1 MSVPRPKGERAEWG
15 LPRPAPFG
23 VLRGGRERNLHS
35 QILLLRKVAR
45 VHRILT
51 PGEMLPIRMQAMATR
66 TRPEPVET
74 LLNRELSHLEFHARV
89 LELATDETLP
99 LLERVNYCAFFSS
112 NVDEFFQVRVA
123 GLLGQAEAGVT
134 VRSADGLTP
143 QQALARIR
151 QRVLELSATQS
162 RLWKREL
169 RPALAVEGI
178 TVGGIED
185 VSEKGLAELERRFH
199 REIYP
204 VLTPLAVG
212 PGQPF
217 PYISGLSL
225 SLAIFAEHPE
235 TGEERFARVKIPEGL
250 PRFFEL
256 GGRGL
261 YVPLEQ
267 IIAHFLPSLF
277 PGVDILERAVFRVTR
292 DADFEVSDDAD
303 DLLEAVESQL
313 RRRRF
318 GDVVRVEV
326 SSSAS
331 SEMVARLQ
339 SGLGADETQIYRVE
353 SLLDLSELKELLAVD
368 RPELK
373 FEPWIPVIPPRLA
386 TAQSDFP
393 KIFSEVRRGDVLV
406 HQPYGSFIASFE
418 VFAQAAVRDPDVIA
432 MKTAVYRTSDDS
444 VLVGSLIQ
452 CAEEGKQS
460 VCLVELKARF
470 DELRNIEWSRE
481 LEQAGVHVA
490 YGFPDLKIHAK
501 MTLIVRREGDGLR
514 RYAHIGTGNYH
525 AATARLYE
533 DLGVFTADEDITADV
548 ADLFNY
554 ITGFGQPQKFRKLLV
569 APFTLRSGL
578 VDEIRIVAAAASE
591 GRHARIRLKL
601 NHLVD
606 PKIVSE
612 LYTASRAGAQID
624 IVARSTCALR
634 PGVEGLSENIRVRSI
649 VGRFL
654 EHSRIYSFEAG
665 ERVATYIGSPDLMQR
680 NLDHRVEVLMPVENA
695 RVRQEIHAVL
705 DSALEDDTNAWS
717 LGADGEWTRV
727 EPRKSKRHA
736 HHETMMRR
744 SLKRARRGARERRA
758 G

>member
-1 MSVPRPKGERAEWG
+1 
-15 LPRPAPFG
+15 
-23 VLRGGRERNLHS
+23 
-35 QILLLRKVAR
+35 
-45 VHRILT
+45 
-51 PGEMLPIRMQAMATR
+51 MATR
-66 TRPEPVET
+66 VHAELPET

-89 LELATDETLP
+89 LELAADENLP
-99 LLERVNYCAFFSS
+99 LLERVNFCAIFSS
-112 NVDEFFQVRVA
+112 NLDEFFQVRVA
-123 GLLGQAEAGVT
+123 GLLGQAESGLVM
-134 VRSADGLTP
+134 RSADGLTP

-151 QRVLELSATQS
+151 ERVLELSALQA
-162 RLWKREL
+162 RIWKREL
-169 RPALAVEGI
+169 RPALATEGVMI
-178 TVGGIED
+178 GGIED
-185 VSEKGLAELERRFH
+185 LDAKELTRIEKRFY

-225 SLAIFAEHPE
+225 SLAIFAEDPDA
-235 TGEERFARVKIPEGL
+235 GEERFARVKIPEGL
-250 PRFFEL
+250 PRFFDL
-256 GGRGL
+256 GKRGL

-267 IIAHFLPSLF
+267 IIAHFLPALF
-277 PGVDILERAVFRVTR
+277 PGVTIVERAVFRVTR
-292 DADFEVSDDAD
+292 DADFEVSDDAA

-331 SEMVARLQ
+331 SEMVERLQ

-353 SLLDLSELKELLAVD
+353 SLLDLSELRELAAAID
-368 RPELK
+368 RPQLTYV
-373 FEPWIPVIPPRLA
+373 PWIPVIPPRLA
-386 TAQSDFP
+386 AAQTNVAR
-393 KIFSEVRRGDVLV
+393 IFDEIRRGDVLV
-406 HQPYGSFIASFE
+406 HQPYGSFRASFE
-418 VFAQAAVRDPDVIA
+418 VLAQAAVRDPHVIA

-501 MTLIVRREGDGLR
+501 MTLIVRREGDMLR

-533 DLGVFTADEDITADV
+533 DLGIFTADEEIAADV

-554 ITGFGQPQKFRKLLV
+554 ITGFGRPQKFRKLLV

-578 VDEIRIVAAAASE
+578 EDEIRRVAAAAAE
-591 GRHARIRLKL
+591 GKNARIRLKL

-606 PKIVSE
+606 PHIVDE
-612 LYTASRAGAQID
+612 LYAASRAGATVD
-624 IVARSTCALR
+624 IIARSTCALR
-634 PGVEGLSENIRVRSI
+634 PGVEGLSENVHVRSI

-654 EHSRIYSFEAG
+654 EHSRIYSFEADD
-665 ERVATYIGSPDLMQR
+665 RVATYIGSADLMQR
-680 NLDHRVEVLMPVENA
+680 NLDHRIEVLAPVENA
-695 RVRQEIHAVL
+695 RVRQEIHAIL
-705 DSALEDDTNAWS
+705 DSALEDDTNAWA
-717 LGADGEWTRV
+717 LGPEGEWTRV
-727 EPRKSKRHA
+727 APAKPSKAHS

-744 SLKRARRGARERRA
+744 ALKRARRTREQRA
-758 G
+758 

>member
-1 MSVPRPKGERAEWG
+1 M
-15 LPRPAPFG
+15 
-23 VLRGGRERNLHS
+23 
-35 QILLLRKVAR
+35 
-45 VHRILT
+45 LT
-51 PGEMLPIRMQAMATR
+51 PWSLLPIHNAAMATR
-66 TRPEPVET
+66 VGSEPVEST

-89 LELATDETLP
+89 LELATDESLP
-99 LLERVNYCAFFSS
+99 LLERVKFCAIFSS
-112 NVDEFFQVRVA
+112 NLDEFFQVRVA
-123 GLLGQAEAGVT
+123 GLLGQAESGIT
-134 VRSADGLTP
+134 MRSADGLTP

-151 QRVLELSATQS
+151 ERVLELSALQS

-169 RPALAVEGI
+169 RPALAAEGI

-185 VSEKGLAELERRFH
+185 LGAKELDKLERRFH

-225 SLAIFAEHPE
+225 SLAIFAEDPE
-235 TGEERFARVKIPEGL
+235 AGEERFARVKIPEGL

-256 GGRGL
+256 GRGL

-277 PGVDILERAVFRVTR
+277 PGVNIVERAVFRVTR

-339 SGLGADETQIYRVE
+339 SGLGAGETQIYRVE
-353 SLLDLSELKELLAVD
+353 SPLDLSELMELARID
-368 RPELK
+368 RPDLQV
-373 FEPWIPVIPPRLA
+373 EPWIPAIPPRLA
-386 TAQSDFP
+386 QAQSDLP
-393 KIFSEVRRGDVLV
+393 QIFDEIRRGDVLV
-406 HQPYGSFIASFE
+406 HQPYGSFRASFE
-418 VFAQAAVRDPDVIA
+418 TFAQAAVRDPSVIA

-452 CAEEGKQS
+452 CAEDGKQS

-470 DELRNIEWSRE
+470 DELRNIEWSRA

-501 MTLIVRREGDGLR
+501 MTLIVRREGDLLR

-533 DLGVFTADEDITADV
+533 DLGIFTADEEVTADV

-554 ITGFGQPQKFRKLLV
+554 ITGFGRPQEFRKLLV

-578 VDEIRIVAAAASE
+578 VDEIRAVAAAAAD
-591 GRHARIRLKL
+591 GKHARIRLKL

-606 PKIVSE
+606 PKIVEE
-612 LYTASRAGAQID
+612 LYSASRAGAKVD
-624 IVARSTCALR
+624 IVARSTCALK
-634 PGVEGLSENIRVRSI
+634 PGVEGLSENIHVRSL

-654 EHSRIYSFEAG
+654 EHSRVYSFEAD
-665 ERVATYIGSPDLMQR
+665 ERIATYIGSPDLMQR
-680 NLDHRVEVLMPVENA
+680 NLDHRIEVLVPIENA
-695 RVRQEIHAVL
+695 RARAEINAIL
-705 DSALEDDTNAWS
+705 DSALADDVNAWVLS
-717 LGADGEWTRV
+717 ASGEWERLT
-727 EPRKSKRHA
+727 PGKKPHS

-744 SLKRARRGARERRA
+744 SLKRARRGARNQRA

>member
-1 MSVPRPKGERAEWG
+1 MATKARAE
-15 LPRPAPFG
+15 
-23 VLRGGRERNLHS
+23 EH
-35 QILLLRKVAR
+35 
-45 VHRILT
+45 
-51 PGEMLPIRMQAMATR
+51 
-66 TRPEPVET
+66 T

-89 LELATDETLP
+89 LELSADETLP
-99 LLERVNYCAFFSS
+99 LLERVKCCAFFSK
-112 NVDEFFQVRVA
+112 NLDEFFQVRVA
-123 GLLGQAEAGVT
+123 GLLGQVESGLA

-143 QQALARIR
+143 YQALARIR
-151 QRVLELSATQS
+151 DRVLELSAHQS
-162 RLWKREL
+162 RIWKREL
-169 RPALAVEGI
+169 RPALEVAGI
-178 TVGGIED
+178 TIGGVED
-185 VSEKGLAELERRFH
+185 LGDKDLRKLEKRFE

-225 SLAIFAEHPE
+225 SLAIFAVDAEL
-235 TGEERFARVKIPEGL
+235 GEERFARVKIPEGL
-250 PRFFEL
+250 PRFFEVN
-256 GGRGL
+256 GRGL

-267 IIAHFLPSLF
+267 VIAHFLPALF
-277 PGVDILERAVFRVTR
+277 PGVTIVERAVFRVTR

-303 DLLEAVESQL
+303 DLLEAVETQL

-326 SSSAS
+326 SASAS
-331 SEMVARLQ
+331 SDMVARLQ
-339 SGLGADETQIYRVE
+339 SGLGADETQVYRVE
-353 SLLDLSELKELLAVD
+353 SPLDLSELHELVALD
-368 RPELK
+368 RPELES
-373 FEPWIPVIPPRLA
+373 EPWVPVIPQRLA
-386 TAQSDFP
+386 GAQTKESR
-393 KIFSEVRRGDVLV
+393 IFDEIRRGDILV
-406 HQPYGSFIASFE
+406 HQPYGSYRASFE
-418 VFAQAAVRDPDVIA
+418 VFAQAAVRDPNVIA

-452 CAEEGKQS
+452 CAEQGKQS

-501 MTLIVRREGDGLR
+501 MTLIVRREGDLLR

-525 AATARLYE
+525 AATARSYE

-554 ITGFGQPQKFRKLLV
+554 ITGFGRPQAFRKLLV

-578 VDEIRIVAAAASE
+578 VDEIRAVAAAAA
-591 GRHARIRLKL
+591 GGKHARIRLKL

-606 PKIVSE
+606 PKIVEE
-612 LYTASRAGAQID
+612 LYAASTAGATID
-624 IVARSTCALR
+624 ILARSTCALR
-634 PGVEGLSENIRVRSI
+634 PGVKDLSENIHVRSI

-654 EHSRIYSFEAG
+654 EHSRVYSFEAD
-665 ERVATYIGSPDLMQR
+665 ERVSTYIGSPDLMQR
-680 NLDHRVEVLMPVENA
+680 NLDHRIEVLMPVESA
-695 RVRQEIHAVL
+695 RVRQEITAIL
-705 DSALEDDTNAWS
+705 DSALEDDVNSWI
-717 LGADGEWTRV
+717 LGPDGEWTRST
-727 EPRKSKRHA
+727 PGKSAKPHS

-744 SLKRARRGARERRA
+744 SLKRARRSARERRTTEPI
-758 G
+758 

>member
-1 MSVPRPKGERAEWG
+1 MTAKAKSRTDPAE
-15 LPRPAPFG
+15 
-23 VLRGGRERNLHS
+23 
-35 QILLLRKVAR
+35 Q
-45 VHRILT
+45 
-51 PGEMLPIRMQAMATR
+51 
-66 TRPEPVET
+66 T

-89 LELATDETLP
+89 LELATDERLP
-99 LLERVNYCAFFSS
+99 LLERVQFCARFSS
-112 NVDEFFQVRVA
+112 NLDEFFQVRVA

-151 QRVLELSATQS
+151 ERVLDLSAVQS

-169 RPALAVEGI
+169 RPALAAEGI

-185 VSEKGLAELERRFH
+185 LDAKELEKLERRFE

-225 SLAIFAEHPE
+225 SLAIFAEDPDA
-235 TGEERFARVKIPEGL
+235 GEERFARVKIPEAL
-250 PRFFEL
+250 PRFFHL

-277 PGVDILERAVFRVTR
+277 PGVEILERAVFRVTR

-303 DLLEAVESQL
+303 DLLEAVETQL

-339 SGLGADETQIYRVE
+339 SGLGADETQVYRVE
-353 SLLDLSELKELLAVD
+353 SPLDLSELLELAAID
-368 RPELK
+368 RPDLK
-373 FEPWIPVIPPRLA
+373 PEPWIPVIPPRLA
-386 TAQSDFP
+386 SAQNDFS
-393 KIFSEVRRGDVLV
+393 KIFDEIRRGEVLV
-406 HQPYGSFIASFE
+406 HQPYHSYIASFE
-418 VFAQAAVRDPDVIA
+418 VFAQAAVRDPSVIA
-432 MKTAVYRTSDDS
+432 MKTAVYRTSEDS
-444 VLVGSLIQ
+444 VLVASLIQ

-501 MTLIVRREGDGLR
+501 MTLIVRREGDALR

-533 DLGVFTADEDITADV
+533 DLGIFTADEDITADV

-554 ITGFGQPQKFRKLLV
+554 ITGFGRPQKFRKLLV

-578 VDEIRIVAAAASE
+578 VDEIRAVAAAASA
-591 GRHARIRLKL
+591 GKHARIRLKL

-606 PKIVSE
+606 PKIVDE
-612 LYTASRAGAQID
+612 LYAASQAGARID
-624 IVARSTCALR
+624 IIARSTCALR
-634 PGVEGLSENIRVRSI
+634 PGVEGVSENIHVRSI

-654 EHSRIYSFEAG
+654 EHSRVYSFEAD

-680 NLDHRVEVLMPVENA
+680 NLDHRIEVLVPVENA
-695 RVRQEIHAVL
+695 RVRAEVHAIL
-705 DSALEDDTNAWS
+705 DSALADDTNAWILMPS
-717 LGADGEWTRV
+717 GDWERAVPAKPEK
-727 EPRKSKRHA
+727 PHS

-744 SLKRARRGARERRA
+744 ALKRARRGARDRRA

>member
-1 MSVPRPKGERAEWG
+1 MAIRTVTEPAER
-15 LPRPAPFG
+15 
-23 VLRGGRERNLHS
+23 
-35 QILLLRKVAR
+35 
-45 VHRILT
+45 
-51 PGEMLPIRMQAMATR
+51 
-66 TRPEPVET
+66 
-74 LLNRELSHLEFHARV
+74 LLNRELSLLDFHARV
-89 LELATDETLP
+89 LELAADESAP
-99 LLERVNYCAFFSS
+99 LLERVKFCSIFSS

-123 GLLGQAEAGVT
+123 GLLGQAESGLA

-151 QRVLELSATQS
+151 ERVLGLTAQQS
-162 RLWKREL
+162 RLWRREL
-169 RPALAVEGI
+169 RTALAAEGI
-178 TVGGIED
+178 VIGGIED
-185 VSEKGLAELERRFH
+185 CDEKDLKQLGRQFQ

-225 SLAIFAEHPE
+225 SLAVFVADPE

-250 PRFFEL
+250 PRFFEI

-267 IIAHFLPSLF
+267 VIAHFLPTLF
-277 PGVDILERAVFRVTR
+277 PGATVVERAAFRVTR

-313 RRRRF
+313 LKRRF

-331 SEMVARLQ
+331 AEMVDRLTR
-339 SGLGADETQIYRVE
+339 GLDADETQIYRIE
-353 SLLDLSELKELLAVD
+353 SPLDLADLMELYALD
-368 RPELK
+368 RPDLK
-373 FEPWIPVIPPRLA
+373 DEPWLPVTPPRLMG
-386 TAQSDFP
+386 AQSDLP
-393 KIFSEVRRGDVLV
+393 RIFEEIRRGDIAV
-406 HQPYGSFIASFE
+406 HQPYESFRASFE
-418 VFAQAAVRDPDVIA
+418 VFAQATVRDPDVIA
-432 MKTAVYRTSDDS
+432 LKTAVYRTSDDS

-452 CAEEGKQS
+452 CAEDGKQS

-470 DELRNIEWSRE
+470 DERRNIEWSRA
-481 LEQAGVHVA
+481 LEQAGVHVV

-501 MTLIVRREGDGLR
+501 MTLVVRRERTGLR
-514 RYAHIGTGNYH
+514 RYAHIATGNYH
-525 AATARLYE
+525 SATARLYE
-533 DLGVFTADEDITADV
+533 DFGIFTADEEITADV

-554 ITGFGQPQKFRKLLV
+554 ITGFGRPRKFRKLLV

-578 VDEIRIVAAAASE
+578 VDEIRAVAAAAAAGE
-591 GRHARIRLKL
+591 KARIRLKV

-606 PKIVSE
+606 PGIVDE
-612 LYTASRAGAQID
+612 LYAASRAGASID
-624 IVARSTCALR
+624 VVARTTCALR
-634 PGVEGLSENIRVRSI
+634 PGVEGLSENIRVRSV

-665 ERVATYIGSPDLMQR
+665 ERSTMYVGSADLMQR
-680 NLDHRVEVLMPVENA
+680 NLDHRIEVLAPVENA
-695 RVRQEIHAVL
+695 RVRQEANAIL
-705 DSALEDDTNAWS
+705 DSGLADNSNAWQ
-717 LGADGEWTRV
+717 LGPDGTWTRLAP
-727 EPRKSKRHA
+727 EKPEKPHSHQ
-736 HHETMMRR
+736 ETMMRR
-744 SLKRARRGARERRA
+744 VRTRARRRQRDRPG